1 MSGPVAISLF
11 SGLGGI
17 DIGLHQAGVETAVC
31 VDKDEHAAKTLRTNS
46 TEYSDRPLSSPS
58 LIEKRYPWTV
68 LEEDIHDLSTDEI
81 LDAGNVDV
89 EDVDL
94 VVGGPPCQT
103 FSRSNEGNR
112 QGTNEARG
120 MLYEEFARVLEDV
133 RPSAFIFENVRG
145 LASANDGA
153 DFEIIKEELQSKG
166 YTLNDKVVNAANFG
180 VPQTRKRLLVLGLR
194 SEKKPTF
201 PEPTHVEAGS
211 GEEFTQSTLT
221 GKQTWVT
228 APEALEDFDLDENIE
243 EQGGY
248 TNAVGGKYG
257 YLLKQIPPGAN
268 YQHVSDRKYVPEKG
282 EYVERSED
290 ELDEKV
296 FDWRSRHWNYLLKQD
311 LYRPTWTIQASP
323 GTYVGPFHW
332 RSRRFSLLEQ
342 MRLMDIPVDYY
353 VAGPPREVQTQ
364 IGNAVPPRML
374 KAVAEKLLQQIDVE
388 PQAVDASGF
397 ETVKPD
403 GGENTVDT
411 VKTEYKVENG
421 TSPWIHADD
430 ALTALRQGESIHL
443 ESTGNKIG
451 NLIDVAELVR
461 RNTEADLD
469 IELEETVIEQPSGK
483 SDVLSKLDAWIGA
496 R

>member
-1 MSGPVAISLF
+1 MSKPVALSLF

-31 VDKDEHAAKTLRTNS
+31 IEKDEYAAKTLRANS
-46 TEYSDRPLSSPS
+46 TQHSDFPLSSES

-68 LEEDIHDLSTDEI
+68 LEGDLHDLSTDEI
-81 LDAGNVDV
+81 LDVADVDA
-89 EDVDL
+89 EEIDL

-120 MLYEEFARVLEDV
+120 MLYEEFARVLEEV
-133 RPSAFIFENVRG
+133 QPSAFIFENVRG
-145 LASANDGA
+145 LASANDGE
-153 DFEIIKEELQSKG
+153 DFEMIKEELRSKG
-166 YTLNDKVVNAANFG
+166 YRLNDKVVNAANFG

-194 SEKKPTF
+194 SDKKPAF

-211 GEEFTQSTLT
+211 GESYTQSTLT

-228 APEALEDFDLDENIE
+228 APKALEDFDLDKKIE
-243 EQGGY
+243 KQGGY

-257 YLLKQIPPGAN
+257 YLLKDIPPGAN
-268 YQHVSDRKYVPEKG
+268 YQHVSDRKYDPEKG

-311 LYRPTWTIQASP
+311 LNRPTWTIQASP

-353 VAGPPREVQTQ
+353 IAGPPREIQTQ
-364 IGNAVPPRML
+364 IGNAVPPGML
-374 KAVAEKLLQQIDVE
+374 KAIVESLLRQIAAEPDTVE
-388 PQAVDASGF
+388 TSDSEA
-397 ETVKPD
+397 VKPD
-403 GGENTVDT
+403 GGEDSVDT

-421 TSPWIHADD
+421 TSPWVHADN
-430 ALTALRQGESIHL
+430 ALTTLKQEGLIHL
-443 ESTGNKIG
+443 ESRGNKIG
-451 NLIDVAELVR
+451 NLIDIAELLR
-461 RNTEADLD
+461 RNTDMELD
-469 IELEETVIEQPSGK
+469 IELEETTIEQSSSK
-483 SDVLSKLDAWIGA
+483 SDVLSKLDAWIQVA
-496 R
+496 

>member
-1 MSGPVAISLF
+1 MSRPVALSLF

-17 DIGLHQAGVETAVC
+17 DLGLHQAGVETAVC
-31 VDKDEHAAKTLRTNS
+31 IEKDEYAAETLRSNS
-46 TEYSDRPLSSPS
+46 TEHSDRPLSSES

-81 LDAGNVDV
+81 LEAAGVDA

-94 VVGGPPCQT
+94 VAGGPPCQT

-120 MLYEEFARVLEDV
+120 MLYEEFARVLEEV
-133 RPSAFIFENVRG
+133 QPAAFIFENVRG
-145 LASANDGA
+145 LASANDGE
-153 DFEIIKEELQSKG
+153 DYEIIKEELRSKG
-166 YTLNDKVVNAANFG
+166 YILNEKVVNAANFG
-180 VPQTRKRLLVLGLR
+180 VPQTRKRLLVLGLL
-194 SEKKPTF
+194 SDKKPAF

-211 GEEFTQSTLT
+211 GKEYTQSTLT

-228 APEALEDFDLDENIE
+228 APEALEDFDLDEEIE
-243 EQGGY
+243 KQGGY
-248 TNAVGGKYG
+248 TNAVCGKYG
-257 YLLKQIPPGAN
+257 YLLKDIPPGAN
-268 YQHVSDRKYVPEKG
+268 YQHVSDRKYIPEKG
-282 EYVERSED
+282 EYVERSEK

-311 LYRPTWTIQASP
+311 LNRPTWTIQASP

-353 VAGPPREVQTQ
+353 IAGPPREIQTQ
-364 IGNAVPPRML
+364 IGNAVPPGML
-374 KAVAEKLLQQIDVE
+374 KAVAESLLQQIDAESDTVE
-388 PQAVDASGF
+388 TSGS
-397 ETVKPD
+397 EPAKPD
-403 GGENTVDT
+403 GGEDTVDT

-421 TSPWIHADD
+421 TSPWTHADNG
-430 ALTALRQGESIHL
+430 LTALKNGESIHL
-443 ESTGNKIG
+443 ESKGNKVG

-461 RNTEADLD
+461 RNTDLELD
-469 IELEETVIEQPSGK
+469 IELEESAIEQSSSK
-483 SDVLSKLDAWIGA
+483 SNVLSKLGVWISA